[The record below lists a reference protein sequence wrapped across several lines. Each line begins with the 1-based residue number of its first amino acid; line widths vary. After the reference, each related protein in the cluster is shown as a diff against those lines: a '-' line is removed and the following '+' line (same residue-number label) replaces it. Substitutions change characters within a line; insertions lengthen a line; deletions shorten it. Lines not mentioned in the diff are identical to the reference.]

1 MEWTSFYKRKVKPE
15 VVTIRSLGRILISTV
30 AYNSFK

>member
-15 VVTIRSLGRILISTV
+15 VVQGMDRILMSAV